1 MSSIA
6 LNQQPIEIRERK
18 EVGVTRMVGLDH
30 GNKTIFELAAASLGS
45 ALCVVLPTSDCKLYY
60 VHVNLKVRMN
70 FFGWEF

>member
-45 ALCVVLPTSDCKLYY
+45 PDCKLYY